1 VSKDVKTLSFCPNYF
16 CTRNIVIYFQ
26 DIFLSSRIEPGV
38 LNIHGIELKQFNC
51 FKVLCLKLVMVVH
64 ACNPSTQEAEARGLR
79 AQGQPGLYSKS
90 LTKKKNPNKIK

>member
-1 VSKDVKTLSFCPNYF
+1 
-16 CTRNIVIYFQ
+16 
-26 DIFLSSRIEPGV
+26 
-38 LNIHGIELKQFNC
+38 
-51 FKVLCLKLVMVVH
+51 MVVH